1 MASFDEKTLQREVR
15 GKVISVVPQGAMNS
29 LNPTRKIRHMVIDVL
44 REHYPEMSPRE
55 AVERGR
61 ERLEFL
67 GLPPRVLDVYPHQLS
82 GGMKQRVVTVISTL
96 LNPKVLIVD
105 EPTSALDVTSQ
116 KIVIKLLLDLLRKKI
131 IQSIVFIT
139 HELPLLRHVADR
151 IVIMYVGKIVELGTM
166 QEIIFDPDTVHP
178 GFDRL
183 HAHPRAGDERPQGDR
198 NPRAPARHEDA
209 ARRVPFS
216 GALPAAVWPLR
227 RGASP
232 GQCRREGS
240 AVLAAAERAGVG
252 AGRRFGEVILE
263 TKGLTRVFGSGSHR
277 LVAVDHVDFQI
288 RSGEIVALIGES
300 GSGKTTMGRMLLGL
314 LAPTEGQ
321 VLFRGKGPRRVPQA
335 PRDARVLAVGAGG
348 LSRSLCLFQ
357 QLLQSEPHLD
367 ERL

>member
-1 MASFDEKTLQREVR
+1 MDALVSVRNLKAYYKTPDNQDVRAVDGDSLDILPGEALGIAGESGCGKSTLSYVLSLFVQKPLYIKEGEVFVEGRDMASFDEKTLQREVR
-15 GKVISVVPQGAMNS
+15 GKVISVVPQGAMNA

-151 IVIMYVGKIVELGTM
+151 IAIMYAGKIVELGTM
-166 QEIIFDPDTVHP
+166 QEIIFDPKHP
-178 GFDRL
+178 YT
-183 HAHPRAGDERPQGDR
+183 Q
-198 NPRAPARHEDA
+198 
-209 ARRVPFS
+209 
-216 GALPAAVWPLR
+216 
-227 RGASP
+227 
-232 GQCRREGS
+232 
-240 AVLAAAERAGVG
+240 
-252 AGRRFGEVILE
+252 
-263 TKGLTRVFGSGSHR
+263 
-277 LVAVDHVDFQI
+277 
-288 RSGEIVALIGES
+288 ALIGSVLTPEP
-300 GSGKTTMGRMLLGL
+300 GMKDRKVTGIPGRPPDMKTPPAGCRFQERCPQRFGRCGEE
-314 LAPTEGQ
+314 PPRVNVGGRE
-321 VLFRGKGPRRVPQA
+321 VL
-335 PRDARVLAVGAGG
+335 
-348 LSRSLCLFQ
+348 CW
-357 QLLQSEPHLD
+357 LLQNEPASELAD
-367 ERL
+367 ASAR